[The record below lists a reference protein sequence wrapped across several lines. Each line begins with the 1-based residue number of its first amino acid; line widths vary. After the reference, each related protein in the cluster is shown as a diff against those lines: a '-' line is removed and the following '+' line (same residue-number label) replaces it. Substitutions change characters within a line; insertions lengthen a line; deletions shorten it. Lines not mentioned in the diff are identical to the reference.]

1 MATFYFS
8 KRRKIN
14 YAPNNVIERKKKRRT
29 ALQISAK
36 VVHFLLM
43 QMIVYRQDTKAG
55 GWIQTSMD
63 LNLTSSI
70 S

>member
-8 KRRKIN
+8 KRKKIN
-14 YAPNNVIERKKKRRT
+14 YAPNNVIERKKKRT
-29 ALQISAK
+29 DLQISAK

-43 QMIVYRQDTKAG
+43 QMIDYRQDTKAG
-55 GWIQTSMD
+55 VWIQTSMD